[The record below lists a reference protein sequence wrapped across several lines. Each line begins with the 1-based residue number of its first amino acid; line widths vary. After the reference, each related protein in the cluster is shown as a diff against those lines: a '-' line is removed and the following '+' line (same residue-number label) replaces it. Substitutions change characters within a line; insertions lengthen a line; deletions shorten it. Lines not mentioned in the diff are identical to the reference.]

1 MITLDSD
8 LASQEPWEKSSD
20 TEGSTLLGQEVRL
33 SPRLSSLKSHLHMI
47 ALYTSNLIFLA
58 IIGIL
63 SIRLRKLSSFDPS
76 IQIYSPANSAVEW
89 IPEQKFRA
97 ALFNNTPYMGYP
109 TDEIDA
115 RWSALYDFGISK
127 ISAQEAARLPNP
139 TLPIT
144 GTKESNEYVIELDV
158 WHELH
163 CLNDLRKILYPE
175 RFGGLDAL
183 KDENGTIQR
192 DDDTF
197 RHWDHCIDSLRQTIM
212 CHADVAPIPFHV
224 NVPVSKG
231 IFPRLATT
239 HTCRNFTKIQEWARD
254 RTIGEWEFSLTKE
267 KAQSV
272 IKSAGFDQSPDEDI
286 EFLYPKFPG
295 VSWFKYWKS
304 HPKEAEAER
313 QRLGTDEFG
322 QLVDE

>member
-1 MITLDSD
+1 MLDGPRSMTVRE
-8 LASQEPWEKSSD
+8 QK
-20 TEGSTLLGQEVRL
+20 TE
-33 SPRLSSLKSHLHMI
+33 
-47 ALYTSNLIFLA
+47 
-58 IIGIL
+58 
-63 SIRLRKLSSFDPS
+63 
-76 IQIYSPANSAVEW
+76 SPAVRFSLHFADDSIV
-89 IPEQKFRA
+89 
-97 ALFNNTPYMGYP
+97 
-109 TDEIDA
+109 
-115 RWSALYDFGISK
+115 GISK

-144 GTKESNEYVIELDV
+144 GTNESDEYVIELDV

-197 RHWDHCIDSLRQTIM
+197 RHWGAYTRLMPRLRSKADLDIDHCVDSLRQTIM
-212 CHADVAPIPFHV
+212 CHADVAAIPFHV

-254 RTIGEWEFSLTKE
+254 HTIGEWEFSLTKE
-267 KAQSV
+267 RAQSV

-304 HPKEAEAER
+304 HPQEAEAER

-322 QLVDE
+322 RLVDE